1 MVYRYRKLVQLG
13 LLGVGGLSVT
23 YNIDELETAT
33 VGAVRFGR
41 AAVTVS
47 NFITAFYNAFTTLKN
62 LLKKIEMMY
71 GIKQCCMEL
80 SVWL

>member
-33 VGAVRFGR
+33 IGAVRFGR

-47 NFITAFYNAFTTLKN
+47 ISIVRDNKYIPALYN
-62 LLKKIEMMY
+62 
-71 GIKQCCMEL
+71 
-80 SVWL
+80 